1 MPTVFEKIESP
12 KYCEAEGSGERKWS
26 AVFCVWIYEGESL
39 PDDER
44 QVGGHFDFYLSF
56 TLNGHCKI
64 LINNAPNAFK
74 YTLLFTNIYLTTFGN
89 LFGNIFFFTIQHWIQ
104 WRFYILV
111 LKLSESHEIV
121 LNSTKSW
128 KKYVYLYVCFI

>member
-89 LFGNIFFFTIQHWIQ
+89 LFGNIFFLQYNTEYNDDFTYW
-104 WRFYILV
+104 YLNC
-111 LKLSESHEIV
+111 LSLMKL
-121 LNSTKSW
+121 
-128 KKYVYLYVCFI
+128 F